1 MICSSIWKNTDAFYF
16 VKAEIIRAGKIRRTI
31 AKQQCRDTGKFQT
44 IRRRRFV
51 NNWRFHCP
59 DIMQISVEQAL
70 EMPDAVLFAQ
80 KLDSAL
86 KAEQKKRRHFYAIV
100 EESKK
105 MEFINGEI
113 IFHSPVKLR
122 HNRTTT
128 LLAKLL
134 DTFVIKNKL
143 GVIGVEKLLV
153 SLTRN
158 DYEPDI
164 CFFSKEKAKN
174 FKKKQMQF
182 PAPDFVVEV
191 LSDSTE
197 KYDRETKFQDYAA
210 HGVQEYWIID
220 AEKETVEQYFLQN
233 ESYELLLKAKDGTI
247 ESIVVNNFK
256 IPIQSIFDEQ
266 INLKTLSNL
275 I

>member
-1 MICSSIWKNTDAFYF
+1 M
-16 VKAEIIRAGKIRRTI
+16 
-31 AKQQCRDTGKFQT
+31 
-44 IRRRRFV
+44 
-51 NNWRFHCP
+51 
-59 DIMQISVEQAL
+59 MQISLEQAL
-70 EMPDAVLFAQ
+70 QMPDAVLFAQ

-86 KAEQKKRRHFYAIV
+86 KAELKKRRHFYEIV
-100 EESKK
+100 EENKK

-113 IFHSPVKLR
+113 IFHSPVKLQ
-122 HNRTTT
+122 HNRSTT

-134 DTFVIKNKL
+134 DTFVVKHNL
-143 GVIGVEKLLV
+143 GIVGVEKLLI

-158 DYEPDI
+158 DYEPDL
-164 CFFSKEKAKN
+164 CFFGKEKSIN

-210 HGVQEYWIID
+210 HGIQEYWIID

-233 ESYELLLKAKDGTI
+233 EAYDLLLKAKDGKI
-247 ESIVVNNFK
+247 ESVVLPNFK
-256 IPIQSIFDEQ
+256 IPIQAIFDEQ
-266 INLKTLSNL
+266 INLKTLTGL

>member
-1 MICSSIWKNTDAFYF
+1 
-16 VKAEIIRAGKIRRTI
+16 
-31 AKQQCRDTGKFQT
+31 
-44 IRRRRFV
+44 
-51 NNWRFHCP
+51 
-59 DIMQISVEQAL
+59 MQISLEQAL
-70 EMPDAVLFAQ
+70 QMPDAVLFAQ

-86 KAEQKKRRHFYAIV
+86 KAEQKKRRHFYEIV
-100 EESKK
+100 EENKK

-113 IFHSPVKLR
+113 IFHSPVKLQ
-122 HNRTTT
+122 HNRSTT

-134 DTFVIKNKL
+134 DTFVIKHKL
-143 GVIGVEKLLV
+143 GVVGVEKLLI

-158 DYEPDI
+158 DYEPDL
-164 CFFSKEKAKN
+164 CFFGKEKSIN

-210 HGVQEYWIID
+210 HGIQEYWIID

-233 ESYELLLKAKDGTI
+233 EAYDLLLKAKDGKI
-247 ESIVVNNFK
+247 ESVVLPNFK
-256 IPIQSIFDEQ
+256 IPIQAIFDEQ
-266 INLKTLSNL
+266 INLKTLTGL